1 MTILNLVI
9 RFFDNNTLLL
19 YRALLAQRFAWVL
32 KISLSLPLAALKD
45 LFHLA
50 FQQTVSSS
58 FKPSISASVRSG
70 LQGRAAL
77 LRVDFYFYLHH
88 PKMSHFKYNL

>member
-1 MTILNLVI
+1 MNSFPAVGTNIIIIIMTILNLVI

-50 FQQTVSSS
+50 FQQTVSS
-58 FKPSISASVRSG
+58 
-70 LQGRAAL
+70 
-77 LRVDFYFYLHH
+77 
-88 PKMSHFKYNL
+88 